1 MLAAEPLLTWT
12 DPPRELLGFLASYL
26 PLGALGFQ
34 FGVLW
39 PALRSGGPGRDVL
52 GSASHRAAVIGL
64 VGTLCGALVV
74 LIAILGRA
82 SMTGLGFTDT
92 VILMRGPIVQRIWL
106 LALTTIGFTLVLA
119 RLQAGWFLS
128 AVGMLWIQLG
138 GIAILFTKRWMAMAN
153 SLHVFGG
160 SLWLGALFVMM
171 VAGVGAAFATGGDT
185 PDRDAAVGLLV
196 RKFSAIALFGAGLL
210 GVSGVITAWR
220 HLHRWSSLWTT
231 PYGFALDAKLL
242 VVLSIVTLGYYHW
255 RKAGPGLT
263 TPEAVKSF
271 KVTAWRELKLAGL
284 VLLITSVLVSLP
296 SPRFRPEGGPGGP
309 GRPGA
314 ERPQGPQRGGPEGA
328 PRPGGGDHD

>member
-39 PALRSGGPGRDVL
+39 PALRSGGAGRNVL

-64 VGTLCGALVV
+64 VGTLCGSLVLLV
-74 LIAILGRA
+74 AILGRA
-82 SMTGLGFTDT
+82 GMTGLGFTDT
-92 VILMRGPIVQRIWL
+92 VILLRGPIVQRLWL
-106 LALTTIGFTLVLA
+106 LALTTAGFTLVLA
-119 RLQAGWFLS
+119 RLQAGWFLA

-138 GIAILFTKRWMAMAN
+138 GIAILFTKRWMGMAN

-160 SLWLGALFVMM
+160 SLWLGTLFVMM
-171 VAGVGAAFATGGDT
+171 VAGVGAAFAAPADA

-231 PYGFALDAKLL
+231 PYGFTLDAKLL
-242 VVLSIVTLGYYHW
+242 VVLCIVALGYYHW
-255 RKAGPGLT
+255 KKAGPNLNT
-263 TPEAVKSF
+263 SADVVTF
-271 KVTAWRELKLAGL
+271 KKTAWRELKLAGL
-284 VLLITSVLVSLP
+284 VLLITSVLTSLP
-296 SPRFRPEGGPGGP
+296 SPRFRPEGS

-314 ERPQGPQRGGPEGA
+314 ERPQGPPRGGPEGA
-328 PRPGGGDHD
+328 PRPGGGDRD